1 MPPSKA
7 ESHLSLVPQLT
18 SRERE
23 VVALVAAGLSNAEIA
38 ERLGLVSGTIST
50 YLSRILRQLGLRN
63 RVQVAVW
70 AVERGLRGG
79 VDGTLSA
86 HDSRGMGPITTS
98 RWEIRADPDAVESLT
113 RRELEVIRL
122 LEAKLSNEEIAA
134 VLRISSET
142 VARHTSSIYQK
153 LVVPQVLS
161 SRAPEG
167 GSSLRVLAA
176 TTPPHV

>member
-79 VDGTLSA
+79 VNGTLRASE
-86 HDSRGMGPITTS
+86 SRDMGASISS
-98 RWEIRADPDAVESLT
+98 RWEIHADPDVVESLT
-113 RRELEVIRL
+113 RRELEVLRL
-122 LEAKLSNEEIAA
+122 LEAEMSKEEIIA
-134 VLRISSET
+134 VLHVSSEA
-142 VARHTSSIYQK
+142 VEKHVRSISGK
-153 LVVPQVLS
+153 LLSPRVLP

-167 GSSLRVLAA
+167 GSS
-176 TTPPHV
+176 P